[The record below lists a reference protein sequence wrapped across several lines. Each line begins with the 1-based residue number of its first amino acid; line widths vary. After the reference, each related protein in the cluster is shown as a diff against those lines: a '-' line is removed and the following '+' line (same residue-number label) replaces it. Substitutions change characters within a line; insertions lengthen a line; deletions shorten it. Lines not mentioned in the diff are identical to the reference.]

1 MKKTY
6 CTRLNFPWN
15 SEKRFF
21 GRSSTSINFGAS
33 QSACDVMKLNTLE
46 LSFDVEQI
54 YILNRCDWMKNEEIY
69 CTRFDFPWNPEK
81 HFFASASIS
90 INFGARQSARDVM
103 TLSTSQILFDI
114 EQVYILNPCD
124 WMKVEENIYAVM
136 FLKIMKKWRFLRK
149 LQF

>member
-54 YILNRCDWMKNEEIY
+54 YILNRCDWMKNEENILY
-69 CTRFDFPWNPEK
+69 TLWFSLKSRKTFFRKRVNFNKFWRAPERTWCYDVEYIAK
-81 HFFASASIS
+81 FIWYRASLHFKSMWLDESW
-90 INFGARQSARDVM
+90 RK
-103 TLSTSQILFDI
+103 
-114 EQVYILNPCD
+114 YICHNVP
-124 WMKVEENIYAVM
+124 
-136 FLKIMKKWRFLRK
+136 
-149 LQF
+149 

>member
-21 GRSSTSINFGAS
+21 RKIVNFNKFWREPE
-33 QSACDVMKLNTLE
+33 CVRCYE
-46 LSFDVEQI
+46 VEYI
-54 YILNRCDWMKNEEIY
+54 RTIILNRCDWMKNEENILY
-69 CTRFDFPWNPEK
+69 TLWYPWNPEK
-81 HFFASASIS
+81 HFFASTSTS

-114 EQVYILNPCD
+114 EQVYISNPCD
-124 WMKVEENIYAVM
+124 WMKVEENIYAIM
-136 FLKIMKKWRFLRK
+136 FLKIMKKWLFSGK